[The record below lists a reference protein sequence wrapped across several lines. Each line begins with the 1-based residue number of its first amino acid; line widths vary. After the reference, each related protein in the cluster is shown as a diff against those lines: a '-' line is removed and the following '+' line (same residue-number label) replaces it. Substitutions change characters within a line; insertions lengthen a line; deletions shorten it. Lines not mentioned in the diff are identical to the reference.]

1 MRRIIYILANVIL
14 SAIIFASCSGV
25 DEENTVNGFEYVDL
39 GLPSGT
45 KWAASNNGPQVI
57 LEQKFQSRQ
66 VHILPGEKYQKA
78 IIRKPNVR
86 LAIYLF
92 LI

>member
-45 KWAASNNGPQVI
+45 KWATSNIGAKVP
-57 LEQKFQSRQ
+57 ESAGTYF
-66 VHILPGEKYQKA
+66 A
-78 IIRKPNVR
+78 
-86 LAIYLF
+86 
-92 LI
+92 